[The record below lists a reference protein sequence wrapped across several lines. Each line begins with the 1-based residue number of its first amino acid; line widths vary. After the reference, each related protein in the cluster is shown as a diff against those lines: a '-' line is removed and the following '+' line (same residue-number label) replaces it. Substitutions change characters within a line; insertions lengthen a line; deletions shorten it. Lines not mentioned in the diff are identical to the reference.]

1 VTDSTAPAVAVPP
14 ADLTGKV
21 AIVTGASQGIGRAYT
36 LALAGAGARVVAC
49 ARTLGGLSD
58 QSPERTLAGLVATA
72 KGTTLP
78 GEVLAV
84 PCDLGS
90 EADIVS
96 MVNQAAANFQGI
108 DVVINNAGLY
118 PHHDSL
124 AVTADEL
131 DREWSI
137 NVRAP
142 YLLIR
147 EAVPHMILR
156 GGGSIINITSRV
168 ARFTDRDAD
177 RASHEGL
184 FVYGVTK
191 AALDR
196 LTSYLAEELRSY
208 DIAVNGLSPG
218 CVLTDTWRDVAPA
231 DYEDA
236 RLSGVGKAPLPEVM
250 GPAMLYLAAQTA
262 KTMTGQ
268 ILHTD
273 TFGRTWP

>member
-1 VTDSTAPAVAVPP
+1 VTDTAAPAVPGPP
-14 ADLTGKV
+14 PDLAAKV
-21 AIVTGASQGIGRAYT
+21 AIVTGASHGIGRAYT
-36 LALAGAGARVVAC
+36 LALAGAGANVVAC
-49 ARTLGGLSD
+49 ARSLGGSAD

-72 KGTTLP
+72 KRSGLP

-90 EADIVS
+90 EADIIG

-108 DVVINNAGLY
+108 DVVVNNAGLY

-124 AVTADEL
+124 AVTADEF
-131 DREWSI
+131 DREMSI

-142 YLLIR
+142 YLVIR
-147 EAVPHMILR
+147 EAVPHMIRR
-156 GGGSIINITSRV
+156 GGGSIVNITSRV
-168 ARFTDRDAD
+168 ARFTDREAD

-184 FVYGVTK
+184 FLYGVTK

-196 LTSYLAEELRSY
+196 LTSYLAEDLRPY

-218 CVLTDTWRDVAPA
+218 CVLTDTWREVAPA
-231 DYEDA
+231 DFEDA

-262 KTMTGQ
+262 KTLTGQ
-268 ILHTD
+268 VLHTD